1 MPTTL
6 TNEQRND
13 LQQHGNQP
21 VQVVDPVT
29 NAVYFIVA
37 GDVFERFKAVFND
50 EPFDIRETYSAQN
63 AALAKVWDDPAL
75 DVYNDYD
82 LHKPQP

>member
-6 TNEQRND
+6 TNEQRSD

-50 EPFDIRETYSAQN
+50 EPFDIRETYPAQN

>member
-6 TNEQRND
+6 TNEQRSD